1 MCIYYKE
8 RDDLVVPKSQE
19 HIFPA
24 FLGGKTKLPLGYV
37 SDEANKL
44 FSPLEKRV
52 SVNSIVGVERMM
64 EGPGKRGKK
73 KRSSPVVH
81 IGIASDGA
89 YMYQIIDSA
98 PIIIPFVRVKRDLSN
113 IEYCQNHMELPD
125 KNSLFSDFI
134 SSLKTFD
141 GKYVDKGSKYIENDE
156 ILIGYKDKKFFVG
169 HSIDTDVDKNEIKG
183 IIDFLQNNNY
193 QIEDGEQ
200 NTDQPE
206 IEIKIEFNNEYD
218 RVYAKIGFNCLA
230 YIMGDEYV
238 KNDCF
243 NQIRKYIL
251 GEEKYI
257 AKTGL
262 TSDNPLS
269 GIKYKFHYCLFYS
282 IKGHL
287 CAMICFYNEWTIKFD
302 FGEIPN
308 PEYFRNP
315 IGMVCDYQKGEEY
328 DLIEFFDKYPS
339 SI

>member
-1 MCIYYKE
+1 
-8 RDDLVVPKSQE
+8 
-19 HIFPA
+19 
-24 FLGGKTKLPLGYV
+24 
-37 SDEANKL
+37 
-44 FSPLEKRV
+44 
-52 SVNSIVGVERMM
+52 
-64 EGPGKRGKK
+64 
-73 KRSSPVVH
+73 
-81 IGIASDGA
+81 
-89 YMYQIIDSA
+89 IDSA

-113 IEYCQNHMELPD
+113 IEYCQNHMELLD

-156 ILIGYKDKKFFVG
+156 ILIGNKDKKFFVG

-243 NQIRKYIL
+243 NQI
-251 GEEKYI
+251 
-257 AKTGL
+257 
-262 TSDNPLS
+262 
-269 GIKYKFHYCLFYS
+269 
-282 IKGHL
+282 
-287 CAMICFYNEWTIKFD
+287 
-302 FGEIPN
+302 
-308 PEYFRNP
+308 
-315 IGMVCDYQKGEEY
+315 
-328 DLIEFFDKYPS
+328 
-339 SI
+339 